1 MHDCSFCIQTIADY
15 APTYQ
20 RLVIRQ
26 EMKILIAEDEV
37 GIGETYKLM
46 LESRGHIV
54 TVTHD
59 GSECLKVYH
68 DTIADLDDDSEEYL
82 TQNPPFDVVV
92 LDYFMPNMDGLQAAK
107 LILVAN
113 KHQRI
118 IFASAFVKSTLEESV
133 KHLHAVVELLEKPF
147 DLDLL
152 ADVIEDRRVYE
163 ELKKINVKVKEIKDP
178 HIEQLRDLLHGLK
191 KMQPKTPLIS

>member
-1 MHDCSFCIQTIADY
+1 M
-15 APTYQ
+15 
-20 RLVIRQ
+20 R
-26 EMKILIAEDEV
+26 ILIAEDEL

-54 TVTHD
+54 TVTPD

-68 DTIADLDDDSEEYL
+68 ATIAELDDDSEEYL
-82 TQNPPFDVVV
+82 AQNPPFDVVV

-118 IFASAFVKSTLEESV
+118 IFASAYVKSALEESV

-147 DLDLL
+147 DLEVL
-152 ADVIEDRRVYE
+152 ADIIEDKRIYE
-163 ELKKINVKVKEIKDP
+163 GLKKINVKVKEIKDP
-178 HIEQLRDLLHGLK
+178 NIEQLRNLLHGLK
-191 KMQPKTPLIS
+191 KMQSRTPLIS